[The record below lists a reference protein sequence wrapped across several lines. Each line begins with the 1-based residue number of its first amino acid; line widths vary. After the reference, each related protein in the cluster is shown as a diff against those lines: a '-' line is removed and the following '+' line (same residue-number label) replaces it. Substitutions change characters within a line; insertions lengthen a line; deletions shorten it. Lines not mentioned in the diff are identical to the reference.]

1 MKQNA
6 SNGVIS
12 TELGPRRLPY
22 SDTEINANTAEY
34 NKGVELLNS
43 EASGGTSGDNAGT
56 RLWWDL
62 FRFFRAVRPGIGF
75 RRRVFPGKLVYL
87 QSGRRG
93 RCGVCALRTA
103 PGRTAGLRTK
113 PFLR

>member
-56 RLWWDL
+56 RLWLD
-62 FRFFRAVRPGIGF
+62 RADKGNF
-75 RRRVFPGKLVYL
+75 
-87 QSGRRG
+87 
-93 RCGVCALRTA
+93 
-103 PGRTAGLRTK
+103 
-113 PFLR
+113 